1 MKILT
6 GIIILQFAA
15 ILLLYGKLA
24 SIEQFLSHP
33 APAGPVSPFTSNVSQ
48 SRQAPV
54 GFGEPQDEDRLRQ
67 IIREELAAQPGLPI
81 RSEAPG
87 DSVIAA
93 GPRNPDEIEQQRKQ
107 VFQQLEYFTSF
118 GRISEME
125 MQKLQSDIAKLD
137 AAGRSEAMKEL
148 TRALNSGRLEGRL

>member
-6 GIIILQFAA
+6 GMIILQFAA

-24 SIEQFLSHP
+24 SIEQALSHP
-33 APAGPVSPFTSNVSQ
+33 APAGPVSSFTSNVSQ

-54 GFGEPQDEDRLRQ
+54 GFGDPQDEDRLRR
-67 IIREELAAQPGLPI
+67 IIREELAAQLGQQLRPTAADGPVTI
-81 RSEAPG
+81 
-87 DSVIAA
+87 A
-93 GPRNPDEIEQQRKQ
+93 GPRDPAEIEQQRKQ